1 MQSVCYVVLQPL
13 FEECMLYVTCYDTNI
28 FVEGMLCIML
38 HALQPLLVFIIE
50 VSLIAFLYCHFGVFF
65 GIFC

>member
-28 FVEGMLCIML
+28 FVEGMLFIML
-38 HALQPLLVFIIE
+38 HVLQPLFIIE
-50 VSLIAFLYCHFGVFF
+50 VLGLHFVCCHFGFF
-65 GIFC
+65 LLFC